1 MGVIKNSI
9 FILTARGIQIVSS
22 SFIVIAIAR
31 YLSVEMYGDYAY
43 VIALV
48 SAVMA
53 LTYFGIQQVT
63 IREIAKDRANAHLY
77 IGSAIVLRGGLAAI
91 AAVTMLVS
99 MLFIKPSNLMS
110 AGIAVAI
117 VSESFLTFGMLFRAV
132 FQAFEKMLYEPLIT
146 IIYCI
151 ALSAGIA
158 VVIYFDMGFL
168 WLLIVTA
175 AANAVQCAAAAFIVS
190 YRFVRPS
197 FMVDK
202 KIFKALLVH
211 SSVIGLGIF
220 FYQNLFR
227 IDVLMLKWL
236 GSAKEVAL
244 FQVPHNMVMQ
254 VEILPAAL
262 MAALFPV
269 LSRLMKS
276 DPDRV
281 VDVYE
286 KSFRY
291 IFILSLIL
299 SIYLCLFSKEIIGI
313 VFGSKYSQSA
323 ASFVVVSWAVVPL
336 SMDIL
341 LNAVLIVMNKQ
352 KYSVYYGG
360 ITLAVNFL
368 AALVLIPA
376 YGFMAAAYI
385 ALFSYCL
392 LFLFSMYFVAKAG
405 LPVVLDRILSKTV
418 LAGAIGAAGMIWLKQ
433 FSIII
438 ALSFGV
444 TAYFGVLLM
453 TGAFPPDVFPAFKA
467 AIKNFTGTKHDR

>member
-1 MGVIKNSI
+1 MSVIKNSI
-9 FILTARGIQIVSS
+9 FILMARGIQIVSS
-22 SFIVIAIAR
+22 SFIIIAIAR
-31 YLSVEMYGDYAY
+31 YLSVELYGDYAY
-43 VIALV
+43 IIALV

-63 IREIAKDRANAHLY
+63 IREIAMDRANAHLY
-77 IGSAIVLRGGLAAI
+77 IGSALVLRGALAAI
-91 AAVTMLVS
+91 ASVAMLIS
-99 MLFIKPSNLMS
+99 MVFIKPSNLMF

-117 VSESFLTFGMLFRAV
+117 VSESFLTFGMLFRVV

-151 ALSAGIA
+151 VLSAGIA
-158 VVIYFDMGFL
+158 MVIYFDMGFL

-175 AANAVQCAAAAFIVS
+175 VANAVQCAAAALIVS
-190 YRFVRPS
+190 CRFVRPC
-197 FMVDK
+197 FTIDK

-220 FYQNLFR
+220 FYQNLFK

-236 GSAKEVAL
+236 GTAKEVAL

-254 VEILPAAL
+254 IEILPLAL

-281 VDVYE
+281 IDVYE

-299 SIYLCLFSKEIIGI
+299 SIYLCLFSREIIGI

-323 ASFVVVSWAVVPL
+323 ASFMVVSWAVVPL
-336 SMDIL
+336 SLDIL
-341 LNAVLIVMNKQ
+341 LNSVLIVMNKQ

-360 ITLAVNFL
+360 ITLALNFL
-368 AALVLIPA
+368 ADFFLIPA
-376 YGFMAAAYI
+376 YGFMAAAYV
-385 ALFSYCL
+385 ALLSYYMLFFFSLY
-392 LFLFSMYFVAKAG
+392 YVAKIG
-405 LPVVLDRILSKTV
+405 FPIVLNKILSKTM
-418 LAGAIGAAGMIWLKQ
+418 LAGAIGAAGIIWLKQ
-433 FSIII
+433 FSVII

-444 TAYFGVLLM
+444 IAYFGVLSM
-453 TGAFPPDVFPAFKA
+453 TDVLPPDAFSVFKTT
-467 AIKNFTGTKHDR
+467 IKNFYGNKP